1 MSIYAIKLNF
11 ETISEVLNK
20 YSIYITKNKRSRLSR
35 LRKSEDRL
43 RLLVGD
49 MLIQYLVYSKIKVPL
64 EDLKLVYNTYGK
76 PYLFHSNW
84 YFNISH
90 SGEWVVG
97 SISQD
102 EIGIDIE
109 QIRALDIDI
118 TYDIC
123 TDMEYKRLIS
133 KSSEEQIESIYDL
146 WTIKESYTKAL
157 GRGLFIPL
165 KDIIINEK
173 NCEVTLINNS
183 SQKRYFYRI
192 KHIPEYKLC
201 LCTTTLDSKIELKKI
216 SQEALLSSID
226 SIYGKKD

>member
-11 ETISEVLNK
+11 ETMAEVLNQ
-20 YSIYITKNKRSRLSR
+20 YNIYITKNKREKFYR
-35 LRKSEDRL
+35 LRKNEDRL

-49 MLIQYLVYSKIKVPL
+49 MLIQYLVYIKTKVPL
-64 EDLKLVYNTYGK
+64 EDLKLIYNTYGK
-76 PYLFHSNW
+76 PYLVYSSL

-102 EIGIDIE
+102 ELGIDIE
-109 QIRALDIDI
+109 QVRALDIDI
-118 TYDIC
+118 AHDIC
-123 TDMEYKRLIS
+123 TDMEYERLIS

-157 GRGLFIPL
+157 GKGLFIPL

-173 NCEVTLINNS
+173 DYEVTLINDS

-192 KHIPEYKLC
+192 KHTSEYKLC
-201 LCTTTLDSKIELKKI
+201 ICTTKLISTIEVREI
-216 SQEALLSSID
+216 SQEILLSSID
-226 SIYGKKD
+226 LIYGNKD